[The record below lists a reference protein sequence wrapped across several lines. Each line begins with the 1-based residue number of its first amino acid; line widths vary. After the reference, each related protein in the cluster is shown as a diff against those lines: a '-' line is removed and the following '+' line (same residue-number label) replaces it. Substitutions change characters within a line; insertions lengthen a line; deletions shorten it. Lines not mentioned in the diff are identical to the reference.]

1 MCIRDRCYTIPGHC
15 IILSYI
21 LPRWTA
27 LRWNNVVSA
36 AVVDDAAPELHKLL
50 AEGRLLNEA
59 PLGPDLSVLR
69 VRRDIDNSTTCVQV
83 GSAISALGR
92 MRLWEFLVDMV
103 NEGATIYYTDTDSA
117 IIDKPLSESKHLYKY
132 IPDWDR

>member
-1 MCIRDRCYTIPGHC
+1 MA
-15 IILSYI
+15 
-21 LPRWTA
+21 WTA

-36 AVVDDAAPELHKLL
+36 AVVDDGAPELHKLL